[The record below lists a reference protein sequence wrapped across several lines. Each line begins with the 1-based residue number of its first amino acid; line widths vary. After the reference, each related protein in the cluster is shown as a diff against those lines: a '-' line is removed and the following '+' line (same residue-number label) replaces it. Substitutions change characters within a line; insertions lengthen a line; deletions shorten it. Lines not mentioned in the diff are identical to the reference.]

1 MTKLNRMLP
10 LMFWLTT
17 GLWGQELGPDDL
29 ADLKAALDRPIAAA
43 SKRLQHVKEAPADA
57 TVLTS
62 LELQEMGYRTLA
74 DALEGVLGFRSNHD
88 RAYAGLGVRG
98 LYVLG
103 DQNTRVLVLLD
114 GHALNSPAEV
124 GSSKVGEDFGIP
136 LDFVERIEVIRG
148 PASSLYGNN
157 AFLGMVNVVTRS
169 RRDRTQT
176 EVAFQAADDHSGSL
190 DAKAGGAWGSGGW
203 NLMLSGFKRSGTET
217 HFPELQTAPFLADL
231 DEESR
236 QSAYLQL
243 KGSGWSFLGYA
254 MKRDQNLPSAPFSSQ
269 LGYPGFFYRN
279 QLAFGD
285 LRLDPTFGPVQSL
298 IRVFGDWNQFSTEY
312 NYDGIRL
319 PAVEGLVREK
329 DPDHGLGLEL
339 QARTPL
345 GERLFLTLGS
355 EHQWHR
361 YQGITGIDPN
371 PVRTEVEYEIGNT
384 YLQAE
389 WQLLD
394 DLDAV
399 AGVQQA
405 TWKLRSGFSDTGLHM
420 DIPTGTQTGATPRF
434 SLIWRPTG
442 VDILKLLYGGG
453 YRNPTIFER
462 YYNDGSSFQDNPS
475 LRPERIET
483 LQAIWASLWSDGIR
497 SQLSWSSS
505 QWERLIQP
513 TMLGNGFQ
521 QFQNQSAPIHGQA
534 LEGEL
539 QGNWPGWSAYL
550 QAGAY
555 DWSQQGVEV
564 PNTARFQAAC
574 RVTRRWSGWSAS
586 LEVRHVGAR
595 SNAPAGVEVPSS
607 TLWRASL
614 RREWAKTWLRLSLE
628 DVGSSRRQDLV
639 ATDYAPILKM
649 PWDGPVL
656 HLTLNIRL

>member
-1 MTKLNRMLP
+1 
-10 LMFWLTT
+10 
-17 GLWGQELGPDDL
+17 
-29 ADLKAALDRPIAAA
+29 
-43 SKRLQHVKEAPADA
+43 
-57 TVLTS
+57 
-62 LELQEMGYRTLA
+62 
-74 DALEGVLGFRSNHD
+74 
-88 RAYAGLGVRG
+88 
-98 LYVLG
+98 
-103 DQNTRVLVLLD
+103 
-114 GHALNSPAEV
+114 
-124 GSSKVGEDFGIP
+124 
-136 LDFVERIEVIRG
+136 
-148 PASSLYGNN
+148 
-157 AFLGMVNVVTRS
+157 
-169 RRDRTQT
+169 
-176 EVAFQAADDHSGSL
+176 
-190 DAKAGGAWGSGGW
+190 
-203 NLMLSGFKRSGTET
+203 
-217 HFPELQTAPFLADL
+217 
-231 DEESR
+231 
-236 QSAYLQL
+236 
-243 KGSGWSFLGYA
+243 
-254 MKRDQNLPSAPFSSQ
+254 
-269 LGYPGFFYRN
+269 
-279 QLAFGD
+279 
-285 LRLDPTFGPVQSL
+285 
-298 IRVFGDWNQFSTEY
+298 
-312 NYDGIRL
+312 
-319 PAVEGLVREK
+319 
-329 DPDHGLGLEL
+329 
-339 QARTPL
+339 
-345 GERLFLTLGS
+345 
-355 EHQWHR
+355 
-361 YQGITGIDPN
+361 
-371 PVRTEVEYEIGNT
+371 
-384 YLQAE
+384 
-389 WQLLD
+389 
-394 DLDAV
+394 
-399 AGVQQA
+399 
-405 TWKLRSGFSDTGLHM
+405 M
-420 DIPTGTQTGATPRF
+420 DIPTGTQTGVTPRF